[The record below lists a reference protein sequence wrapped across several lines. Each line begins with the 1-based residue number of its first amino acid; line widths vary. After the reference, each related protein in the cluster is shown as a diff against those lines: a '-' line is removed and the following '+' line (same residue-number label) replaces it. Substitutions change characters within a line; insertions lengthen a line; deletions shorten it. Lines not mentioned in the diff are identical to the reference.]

1 VTVSER
7 AVRDDKQAVRER
19 VWALLESERAVGFP
33 GAKGRIPNFV
43 GARTAADRLAEL
55 DEWERTS
62 ALKSNPDMP
71 QLPVRARALA
81 EGRRLY
87 MAVPKLVE
95 ARPFRLLDP
104 PRLTVPP
111 RKAASIK
118 GSASE
123 GVLTALDDLPHLDL
137 VVCGT
142 VAVNRSGVR
151 VGKGGGFSDLEL
163 ALCIEQGVVDDDTVI
178 VTTVHDLQV
187 LDEDLPETEHD
198 FRVDVVVTPTEVIRC
213 PRVARPR
220 GVLWDHLDDDKIA
233 AIPVLASRPPTA
245 NR

>member
-1 VTVSER
+1 MRER
-7 AVRDDKQAVRER
+7 AAREDKQHVRER
-19 VWALLESERAVGFP
+19 VWALLEQERAVGFP

-43 GARTAADRLAEL
+43 GAGDAAARLAEL
-55 DEWERTS
+55 PEWTRTV

-71 QLPVRARALA
+71 QLPVRARALT

-95 ARPFRLLDP
+95 QDLFRLLDP
-104 PRLTVPP
+104 PRLTSPA

-118 GSASE
+118 GSEAE
-123 GVLTALDDLPHLDL
+123 GIPTALDALEHLDL

-142 VAVNRSGVR
+142 VAVNRAGVR
-151 VGKGGGFSDLEL
+151 IGKGGGFSDLEL
-163 ALCIEQGVVDDDTVI
+163 ALCIEHGVIDDDTVI

-187 LDEDLPETEHD
+187 LDEELPETDHD
-198 FRVDVVVTPTEVIRC
+198 FRVDIVVTPTEVIRC
-213 PRVARPR
+213 ARVARPP

-233 AIPVLASRPPTA
+233 AIPVLRSRGLPE
-245 NR
+245 R

>member
-1 VTVSER
+1 VSER
-7 AVRDDKQAVRER
+7 STRDDKQAVRER
-19 VWALLESERAVGFP
+19 VWTALETERVAGFP
-33 GAKGRIPNFV
+33 GARGRIPNFV
-43 GARTAADRLAEL
+43 GAGTAADRLAEL
-55 DEWERTS
+55 DEWQRTA

-104 PRLTVPP
+104 PRLSTPP
-111 RKAASIK
+111 RQAASIK
-118 GSASE
+118 GSESE

-163 ALCIEQGVVDDDTVI
+163 ALCIEHGVVDDDTVI

-187 LDEDLPETEHD
+187 LDEELPETDHD
-198 FRVDVVVTPTEVIRC
+198 FRVDLVVTPTEVIRC
-213 PRVARPR
+213 RRVPRPA
-220 GVLWDHLDDDKIA
+220 GVLWDHLDDATVA
-233 AIPVLASRPPTA
+233 AIPVLRTRPRP
-245 NR
+245 

>member
-1 VTVSER
+1 
-7 AVRDDKQAVRER
+7 
-19 VWALLESERAVGFP
+19 
-33 GAKGRIPNFV
+33 
-43 GARTAADRLAEL
+43 
-55 DEWERTS
+55 
-62 ALKSNPDMP
+62 MP

-104 PRLTVPP
+104 PRLSMPP

-118 GSASE
+118 GSESE

-163 ALCIEQGVVDDDTVI
+163 ALCIEHGVVDDDTVI

-187 LDEDLPETEHD
+187 LDEDLPETDHD
-198 FRVDVVVTPTEVIRC
+198 FRVDIVVTPTEVIRC
-213 PRVARPR
+213 RRVARPA
-220 GVLWDHLDDDKIA
+220 GVLWEHLDDDKVA
-233 AIPVLASRPPTA
+233 AIPVLRTRPRP
-245 NR
+245 

>member
-1 VTVSER
+1 MTER
-7 AVRDDKQAVRER
+7 AARDDKQGVRER
-19 VWALLESERAVGFP
+19 VWNVLEQERAVGFP

-43 GARTAADRLAEL
+43 GAGDAAEGLAALPEWQRTAAM
-55 DEWERTS
+55 
-62 ALKSNPDMP
+62 KSNPDMP

-81 EGRRLY
+81 EGRRVY

-95 ARPFRLLDP
+95 DDLFRLLDP
-104 PRLTVPP
+104 PRLTTPP

-118 GSASE
+118 GSEAE
-123 GVLTALDDLPHLDL
+123 GIPTPLDELDHLDL

-142 VAVNRSGVR
+142 VAVNRAGVR

-163 ALCIEQGVVDDDTVI
+163 ALCIEHGVIDDNTVI

-198 FRVDVVVTPTEVIRC
+198 FRVDIVVTPTEVIRC
-213 PRVARPR
+213 PRVPRPS

-233 AIPVLASRPPTA
+233 AIPALRSRGQA
-245 NR
+245 KG